1 MECGS
6 SHPYA
11 RALTADSS
19 FTIYLAHDS
28 HALQRVKT
36 SFCCASRSVPGLAF
50 ILEPGRPHHR
60 QCCRFFVVAATDI
73 LFLAISSA
81 APAQCLRSFPFF
93 ATVITTEKQLNA
105 AVYPRTVIIA
115 MLKSLLPSAPALYT
129 IFLLLPP
136 ALCHMEMSWP
146 YPLRSK
152 FNPETPESM
161 IDYSMTSPLEA
172 SGSNYPCKGYQN
184 DADKPISITYTAG
197 STYNMSLAGTAT
209 HGGGSCQ
216 LSLSYDNGQSFKV
229 IKSMIGGCPLTD
241 TYDFTIPASAPSGD
255 ALFAW
260 TWQNKLGN
268 REFYMNCA
276 AVNIQSGSSSRRYA
290 SQ

>member
-1 MECGS
+1 M
-6 SHPYA
+6 
-11 RALTADSS
+11 
-19 FTIYLAHDS
+19 
-28 HALQRVKT
+28 
-36 SFCCASRSVPGLAF
+36 
-50 ILEPGRPHHR
+50 
-60 QCCRFFVVAATDI
+60 
-73 LFLAISSA
+73 
-81 APAQCLRSFPFF
+81 LR
-93 ATVITTEKQLNA
+93 
-105 AVYPRTVIIA
+105 
-115 MLKSLLPSAPALYT
+115 SLLPSAPALYT

-152 FNPETPESM
+152 FNPETPEAL

-184 DADKPISITYTAG
+184 DADKPVSITYTAG
-197 STYNMSLAGTAT
+197 STYNMSLHGTAV

-216 LSLSYDNGQSFKV
+216 LSLSYDNGESFKV

-276 AVNIQSGSSSRRYA
+276 AVNIVSGSISKK
-290 SQ
+290 